1 MDRVRRR
8 LAPILLLLA
17 IGLVGRPIVAGAA
30 TQHRA
35 AVIVDTGASVHRV
48 VITFTEDSITGIDAL
63 QRAKAD
69 PVIYTFNG
77 QGGAVC
83 RLFGVGRD
91 AGPNCLGGQDGDSR
105 YWAYF
110 KAPAGTSS
118 FKYSTVGAGQ
128 AKVHD
133 GDVEGWRFGT
143 GAAPDFVSLQSL
155 APPPPGPDPTNP
167 PVQGPVTPANRAGGS
182 NPSSGPAAR
191 GNQALADAAT
201 SGSTLPVT
209 GATGSAPATGA
220 AAASKN
226 GSATSK
232 RERGADQ
239 RRTARSQ
246 DTKEAALASSSKDD
260 SSSAGSL
267 IWFGLL
273 IALVIIAILVARRV
287 RRRAVP

>member
-1 MDRVRRR
+1 MDRVRR
-8 LAPILLLLA
+8 LIAPILLLFA
-17 IGLVGRPIVAGAA
+17 IGLVGQPVVASAA

-63 QRAKAD
+63 QRAQAD

-143 GAAPDFVSLQSL
+143 GAAPDFVSLQAL

-167 PVQGPVTPANRAGGS
+167 PVQGPVTPANRADRS

-201 SGSTLPVT
+201 SASTLPVT
-209 GATGSAPATGA
+209 GATGSGAATGS

-226 GSATSK
+226 GSATTK
-232 RERGADQ
+232 RERGADEP
-239 RRTARSQ
+239 RTAKQ
-246 DTKEAALASSSKDD
+246 KDTKDAALASSSKDD

-267 IWFGLL
+267 IWFGVL
-273 IALVIIAILVARRV
+273 IALIIIAIVIARRV

>member
-1 MDRVRRR
+1 MVRVRR
-8 LAPILLLLA
+8 LIAPILLLFA
-17 IGLVGRPIVAGAA
+17 IGLVGQPVVASAA

-63 QRAKAD
+63 QRAQAD

-143 GAAPDFVSLQSL
+143 GAAPDFVSLQAL

-167 PVQGPVTPANRAGGS
+167 PVQGPVTPANRADRS
-182 NPSSGPAAR
+182 NPSGPAAR

-201 SGSTLPVT
+201 SASTLPVT
-209 GATGSAPATGA
+209 GATGSGAATGS

-226 GSATSK
+226 GSATTK
-232 RERGADQ
+232 RERGADEP
-239 RRTARSQ
+239 RTAKQQ
-246 DTKEAALASSSKDD
+246 DTKDAALASSSKDD

-267 IWFGLL
+267 IWFGVL
-273 IALVIIAILVARRV
+273 IALIIIAIVIARRV